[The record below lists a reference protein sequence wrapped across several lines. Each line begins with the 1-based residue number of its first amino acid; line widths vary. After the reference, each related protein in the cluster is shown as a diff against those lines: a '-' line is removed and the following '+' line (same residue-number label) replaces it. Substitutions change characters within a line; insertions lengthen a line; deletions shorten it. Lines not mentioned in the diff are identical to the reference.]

1 MTLYALFGIAIPII
15 LVLLSF
21 IWMWLSHQFL
31 LLGR

>member
-1 MTLYALFGIAIPII
+1 MALYALFGIAIPII

-21 IWMWLSHQFL
+21 IWMWLSHQLL